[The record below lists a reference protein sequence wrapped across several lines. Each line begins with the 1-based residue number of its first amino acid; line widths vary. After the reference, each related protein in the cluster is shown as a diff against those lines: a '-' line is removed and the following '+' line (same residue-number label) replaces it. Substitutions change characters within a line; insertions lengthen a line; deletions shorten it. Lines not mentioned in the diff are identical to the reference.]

1 MISLEQDTEAADK
14 DLVGTRVG
22 CVRPRSDMMEQYG
35 DKEETEKTT
44 SSAFKLVLPKEG
56 AGWSAKN

>member
-14 DLVGTRVG
+14 DLVG
-22 CVRPRSDMMEQYG
+22 CVCPSSDMMEQYG
-35 DKEETEKTT
+35 DKEESEKTA

-56 AGWSAKN
+56 AG

>member
-14 DLVGTRVG
+14 DLVG
-22 CVRPRSDMMEQYG
+22 CVCPSSDMMEQYG